1 MGAVRAGPVHRRG
14 VAGMTIHVTVNGER
28 RGIPAETTVGELVA
42 MVTELATGV
51 AAAVNGEIVPRR
63 SWPGTPLSD
72 GDQVEVVTAV
82 QGG

>member
-1 MGAVRAGPVHRRG
+1 
-14 VAGMTIHVTVNGER
+14 MTIHVTVNGER

-42 MVTELATGV
+42 LVTELATGV

-63 SWPGTPLSD
+63 SWPGMPLRD